1 MKIGILT
8 FEQFQK
14 RQNIG
19 SSRIRGHWLA
29 KHWPE
34 AEIYKMGQ
42 AYDAIVYQKAYWIEH
57 AQRFNGIKILDMC
70 DADFLHWGYRVK
82 QMIDL
87 CDAVTTST
95 MELAKYIT
103 QLTDKPVW
111 CIPDRL
117 DMDLFKDIVPKK
129 HEGPTKKIAWF
140 GYSENYP
147 MLDAA
152 VPEIV
157 KSGVEELIVI
167 ADRRSPYKFKMGIK
181 QDKILLTNYPWTAE
195 TVHGDLQKADLVI
208 NPKGSK
214 GRWKYKSN
222 NKTITAWALGLPV
235 AHNDTELKKLMTA
248 EARQQEA
255 DLRLAE
261 VKADYNITKSV
272 EEFQNLIKVIEIEHA
287 KNRVSAT

>member
-1 MKIGILT
+1 MKVGILT

-14 RQNIG
+14 TQNIG

-42 AYDAIVYQKAYWIEH
+42 AYDVMIYQKVYWIEH
-57 AQRFNGIKILDMC
+57 AEKFKGIKILDMC
-70 DADFLHWGYRVK
+70 DPDFLHWGYRVK

-95 MELAKYIT
+95 EELAKYLT

-117 DMDLFKDIVPKK
+117 DMDLYKDIELKK
-129 HEGPTKKIAWF
+129 HVGPTETLAWF
-140 GYSENYP
+140 GYSSNFE

-152 VPEIV
+152 VPAII
-157 KSGVEELIVI
+157 KAGIKELIVI
-167 ADRRSPYKFKMGIK
+167 ADRKSPYKFKMGF
-181 QDKILLTNYPWTAE
+181 DSSDLTLTNLPWTAE
-195 TVHGDLQKADLVI
+195 TVHTDLQKADAVI

-222 NKTITAWALGLPV
+222 NKTITAWRLGLPV
-235 AHNDTELKKLMTA
+235 AHNDIELKKLMTA
-248 EARQQEA
+248 EERQAEA

-261 VKADYNITKSV
+261 VKRDYDITKSIR
-272 EEFQNLIKVIEIEHA
+272 ELQDLIAIAEQERNKVHA
-287 KNRVSAT
+287 